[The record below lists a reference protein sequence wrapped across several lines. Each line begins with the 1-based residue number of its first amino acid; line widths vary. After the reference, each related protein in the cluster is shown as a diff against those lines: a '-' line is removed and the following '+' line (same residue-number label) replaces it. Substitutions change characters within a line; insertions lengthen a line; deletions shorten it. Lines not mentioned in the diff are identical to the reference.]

1 MKYIAFL
8 IESLLKAY
16 TLLGRFKA
24 GQPPEGHLLEVVV
37 EARVSGTQSEL
48 VPEL

>member
-1 MKYIAFL
+1 MRTPKVEFWNLAK
-8 IESLLKAY
+8 SKAY
-16 TLLGRFKA
+16 QI
-24 GQPPEGHLLEVVV
+24 QPPEGHLLEVVV